1 MFIPTSQ
8 LYSCKLNLESLNDKG
23 DKFLKT
29 ILRHAGIAPDY
40 VADSK
45 NLINFWR
52 LMLEKKDFDNF
63 RPDIESDDIFPEVIC
78 DFSSAKLSPQTF
90 EGCLQCVSHK
100 SKV

>member
-1 MFIPTSQ
+1 M
-8 LYSCKLNLESLNDKG
+8 NLEGLNDKG

-45 NLINFWR
+45 NLANFWR

-78 DFSSAKLSPQTF
+78 EFSSTKLAPSIF
-90 EGCLQCVSHK
+90 EGCLQCVNLKNEFQCHE
-100 SKV
+100 